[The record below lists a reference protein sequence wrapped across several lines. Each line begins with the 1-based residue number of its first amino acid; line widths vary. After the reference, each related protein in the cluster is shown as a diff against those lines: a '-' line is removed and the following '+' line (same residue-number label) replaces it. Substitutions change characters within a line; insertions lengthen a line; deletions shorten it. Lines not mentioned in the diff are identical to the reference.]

1 MLDFFFGNTIRSV
14 ISGIVLTAVAA
25 LSVYIYSL
33 NARIEKQ
40 KAELLTQA
48 INIALLETINDL
60 NSKAIDDM
68 QKDFDTA
75 KADLKK
81 AQDVIDKFRA
91 DADAEENDVRDPEVQ
106 EDRIDREANG
116 KAHEVLEE
124 DQAQIDCQ
132 TKHFGDPSGKC
143 VKGMWITGG

>member
-1 MLDFFFGNTIRSV
+1 MLNFFFGNTIRSV

-25 LSVYIYSL
+25 LSVYIWSL
-33 NARIEKQ
+33 NSRIEKQ
-40 KAELLTQA
+40 KAELLAQA
-48 INIALLETINDL
+48 VNIALLETINDL
-60 NSKAIDDM
+60 NAKAIDDM
-68 QKDFDTA
+68 QEDFDQA
-75 KADLKK
+75 KVDLKK
-81 AQDVIDKFRA
+81 AQDIIDKFKAEA
-91 DADAEENDVRDPEVQ
+91 DREENDVRDPEIQ
-106 EDRIDREANG
+106 EDRIEREANG

>member
-25 LSVYIYSL
+25 LGVYIYSL

-60 NSKAIDDM
+60 NSKAIADM
-68 QKDFDTA
+68 QADFDQA
-75 KADLKK
+75 KIDLKK
-81 AQDVIDKFRA
+81 AQDTIDKFKA
-91 DADAEENDVRDPEVQ
+91 DADREENDVRDPEIQ
-106 EDRIDREANG
+106 EDRKEREASG
-116 KAHEVLEE
+116 KAHEILEE

-132 TKHFGDPSGKC
+132 TKHYGDPSGKC
-143 VKGMWITGG
+143 VKGMWIKGG